1 MPAPILAG
9 PCPRAS
15 AVAPAVCVDPSHR
28 RPALPALLPSWAMAV
43 ALPPLRSLG
52 AASSAAQRPSRW
64 PRLALACS
72 LRRRARCASTP
83 AAQQPAAPLPAVPRA
98 GPHSSMPSA
107 AAPTAPQN
115 WPPRRRPYR
124 ARSRIRHCTPLHAP
138 AHSPSVSHS
147 LLSRTSPS
155 HCGTA
160 SASFAPQLRINPFP
174 WLRVAAVA
182 HARLL
187 VLLASEAALFSA
199 GPGFHAAAVART
211 ARFLLLGTSP
221 TAPAP
226 SVARLGPDLSAA
238 APPCT
243 EPA

>member
-1 MPAPILAG
+1 MPALILAG

-43 ALPPLRSLG
+43 ALPSLRSLG

-83 AAQQPAAPLPAVPRA
+83 ATQKPAAPLPAVPRA
-98 GPHSSMPSA
+98 GPHASVPSA

-124 ARSRIRHCTPLHAP
+124 ARSRLEQLSPARPCTLLPICPREPL
-138 AHSPSVSHS
+138 
-147 LLSRTSPS
+147 
-155 HCGTA
+155 
-160 SASFAPQLRINPFP
+160 
-174 WLRVAAVA
+174 
-182 HARLL
+182 
-187 VLLASEAALFSA
+187 
-199 GPGFHAAAVART
+199 
-211 ARFLLLGTSP
+211 
-221 TAPAP
+221 APAP
-226 SVARLGPDLSAA
+226 HASHALWHCVRFIC
-238 APPCT
+238 PPCAHQPLPMAT
-243 EPA
+243 RCCRRAC